1 MVRPVLFCL
10 WVLWSPW
17 CQLSCLSL
25 SFTSVLSASKVQG
38 LGEWEGFLP
47 CLFLEWAF
55 LLGLCGMEWGWGVNR
70 EDFLW
75 GNWETHRGGG
85 LDCEEPWKTAL
96 PVQAVQFSRLELSRL
111 LPGGLACS
119 WSQHS
124 CVTSTLSVHPPLS
137 TLLVTLLL
145 LRLPLHAVV
154 PPLQGRGFSLKLLP
168 PHRCPEVCLK
178 SLADYVKTHRVLFM
192 TVGSF
197 FVFLFQ
203 LDLGGGIRGKCV

>member
-1 MVRPVLFCL
+1 MPTFLSIFVFYFTLQVLLICL
-10 WVLWSPW
+10 TKP
-17 CQLSCLSL
+17 
-25 SFTSVLSASKVQG
+25 SVLSASKIQG

-55 LLGLCGMEWGWGVNR
+55 LLGLCGINR

-75 GNWETHRGGG
+75 GDWETHRGGG
-85 LDCEEPWKTAL
+85 PDCEEPWKTAL

-111 LPGGLACS
+111 LPGDLACS
-119 WSQHS
+119 WSQYS
-124 CVTSTLSVHPPLS
+124 CVASTLSVHPPLS
-137 TLLVTLLL
+137 TLLLILLL

-168 PHRCPEVCLK
+168 PHRCLEVCLK
-178 SLADYVKTHRVLFM
+178 SLADYIKTHRVLFM